1 MKRSEKKELKK
12 LMSRKEWKDWKRQ
25 HNRIDHSSWEERV
38 RQLDMDMNMSS
49 LVEEEIERAEAEKV
63 LNLAQR
69 NARRRVTGGVLLLV
83 VAFIGLM
90 VGFKFR

>member
-38 RQLDMDMNMSS
+38 RQLDMDS
-49 LVEEEIERAEAEKV
+49 LAEDEIEKAEEE
-63 LNLAQR
+63 LGLAQR

-83 VAFIGLM
+83 VALVGLM
-90 VGFKFR
+90 IGFRFR

>member
-25 HNRIDHSSWEERV
+25 HNRIDHSSWEDRV
-38 RQLDMDMNMSS
+38 RQLDMDS
-49 LVEEEIERAEAEKV
+49 LAEDEVEKAEVEKE
-63 LNLAQR
+63 LNSAQR

-83 VAFIGLM
+83 VAFVGLM
-90 VGFKFR
+90 VGFRCR

>member
-25 HNRIDHSSWEERV
+25 HNRIDHSSWEEKI
-38 RQLDMDMNMSS
+38 RQLDMDS
-49 LVEEEIERAEAEKV
+49 LAEDEVEKAEEA
-63 LNLAQR
+63 LGLAQR

-83 VAFIGLM
+83 VAFVGLM
-90 VGFKFR
+90 VGFRFR

>member
-12 LMSRKEWKDWKRQ
+12 SMNRKEWKDWKRQ

-38 RQLDMDMNMSS
+38 RQLDMDS
-49 LVEEEIERAEAEKV
+49 LAEDEIEKAEKE
-63 LNLAQR
+63 LNSAQR

-83 VAFIGLM
+83 VAFVGLM
-90 VGFKFR
+90 VGFRVR

>member
-25 HNRIDHSSWEERV
+25 HNRIDHSSWEERI
-38 RQLDMDMNMSS
+38 RQLDMSS
-49 LVEEEIERAEAEKV
+49 SVEEEIEKAEKK

-90 VGFKFR
+90 VGFRFR

>member
-38 RQLDMDMNMSS
+38 RQLDMDS
-49 LVEEEIERAEAEKV
+49 LAEDEIEKAEEE
-63 LNLAQR
+63 LNSAQR

-83 VAFIGLM
+83 VAFVGLM
-90 VGFKFR
+90 VGFRFR

>member
-38 RQLDMDMNMSS
+38 RQLDMGS
-49 LVEEEIERAEAEKV
+49 LAEDEIEKVEEE
-63 LNLAQR
+63 LCLAQR

-90 VGFKFR
+90 VGFRFR

>member
-25 HNRIDHSSWEERV
+25 HNRIDHSSWEEKI
-38 RQLDMDMNMSS
+38 RQLDMDS
-49 LVEEEIERAEAEKV
+49 LAEDEVEKAEEE
-63 LNLAQR
+63 LGSAQR

-83 VAFIGLM
+83 IAFVGLM
-90 VGFKFR
+90 VGFRFR

>member
-25 HNRIDHSSWEERV
+25 HNRIDHSSWEERIW
-38 RQLDMDMNMSS
+38 QLDMNS
-49 LVEEEIERAEAEKV
+49 LAEDEVEKAEKE
-63 LNLAQR
+63 LNSAQR

-83 VAFIGLM
+83 VAFVGLM
-90 VGFKFR
+90 VGFRFR

>member
-38 RQLDMDMNMSS
+38 RQLEMGS
-49 LVEEEIERAEAEKV
+49 LAEDEVEKAEEE
-63 LNLAQR
+63 LGLAQR

-83 VAFIGLM
+83 VAFVGLM

>member
-25 HNRIDHSSWEERV
+25 HNRIDHSSWEERIG
-38 RQLDMDMNMSS
+38 QLDISS
-49 LVEEEIERAEAEKV
+49 LDEEEIEKAEVEKE
-63 LNLAQR
+63 LNLAKR

-83 VAFIGLM
+83 VTFIGLM

>member
-25 HNRIDHSSWEERV
+25 HNRIDHSSWEERI
-38 RQLDMDMNMSS
+38 RQLDMGSP
-49 LVEEEIERAEAEKV
+49 VEEEIEKAEKE
-63 LNLAQR
+63 LNSAQR

>member
-25 HNRIDHSSWEERV
+25 HNRIDHSSWEERI
-38 RQLDMDMNMSS
+38 RQLDMNS
-49 LVEEEIERAEAEKV
+49 LAEDEIEKAEVEKE
-63 LNLAQR
+63 LNSAQR

-83 VAFIGLM
+83 IALVGLM
-90 VGFKFR
+90 VGFRIR

>member
-1 MKRSEKKELKK
+1 
-12 LMSRKEWKDWKRQ
+12 MSRKEWKDWKRQ
-25 HNRIDHSSWEERV
+25 HNKIDHSSWEEKV
-38 RQLDMDMNMSS
+38 RQLDMSS
-49 LVEEEIERAEAEKV
+49 LVEEGEIEKAEKE
-63 LNLAQR
+63 LNSAKR

>member
-12 LMSRKEWKDWKRQ
+12 SMSRKEWKDWKRQ

-38 RQLDMDMNMSS
+38 RQLDMNS
-49 LVEEEIERAEAEKV
+49 LAEDEIEKAEEE
-63 LNLAQR
+63 LGLAQR

-83 VAFIGLM
+83 VAFVGLM
-90 VGFKFR
+90 IGFRFR

>member
-38 RQLDMDMNMSS
+38 RQIDMDS
-49 LVEEEIERAEAEKV
+49 LAEDEIRKAEVEKE
-63 LNLAQR
+63 LNSAQR
-69 NARRRVTGGVLLLV
+69 NAKRRVTGGVLLLV
-83 VAFIGLM
+83 VAFVGLM
-90 VGFKFR
+90 VGFRYR

>member
-25 HNRIDHSSWEERV
+25 HNRIDHSSWEERI
-38 RQLDMDMNMSS
+38 RQLDMNS
-49 LVEEEIERAEAEKV
+49 LAEDEIEKAEEE
-63 LNLAQR
+63 LGLAQR

-83 VAFIGLM
+83 VALVGLM
-90 VGFKFR
+90 VGFRFR

>member
-1 MKRSEKKELKK
+1 MKRSEKRELKK

-38 RQLDMDMNMSS
+38 RQLDMDS
-49 LVEEEIERAEAEKV
+49 LAEDEIEKAEEE
-63 LNLAQR
+63 LNSAQR

-90 VGFKFR
+90 VGFRFR

>member
-38 RQLDMDMNMSS
+38 RQLDMSS
-49 LVEEEIERAEAEKV
+49 LVEEGEIEKAEKE
-63 LNLAQR
+63 LNSAQR

-90 VGFKFR
+90 VGFRFR

>member
-38 RQLDMDMNMSS
+38 RQLDMDS
-49 LVEEEIERAEAEKV
+49 LAEDEIEKAEKE
-63 LNLAQR
+63 LNSAQR

-83 VAFIGLM
+83 VAFVGLM
-90 VGFKFR
+90 VGFRFR

>member
-25 HNRIDHSSWEERV
+25 HNRIDHSSWEERIK
-38 RQLDMDMNMSS
+38 QLDMDS
-49 LVEEEIERAEAEKV
+49 LAEDDIEKAEEE
-63 LNLAQR
+63 LGLAQR

-83 VAFIGLM
+83 VAFVGLM
-90 VGFKFR
+90 VGFRFG